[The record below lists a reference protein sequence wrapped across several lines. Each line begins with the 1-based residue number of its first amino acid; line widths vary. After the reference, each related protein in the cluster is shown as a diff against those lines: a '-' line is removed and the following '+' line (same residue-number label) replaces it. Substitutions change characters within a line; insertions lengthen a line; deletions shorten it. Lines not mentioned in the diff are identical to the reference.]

1 MAGRDLRRR
10 LSWKLATRVPP
21 TLRPLL
27 MHSPSRLPVRSCV
40 QPPDS
45 THLPYPRLQPP
56 GTPPNKKSRTRHLK
70 KNLPESSGGA
80 EPHAPASSAPAA
92 STGFDAAQPAPS
104 AGRAARPRRAPQR
117 RTLATPPGRG
127 AGPPPAVSETLG
139 TLGRPCLGLFA
150 LPGR

>member
-1 MAGRDLRRR
+1 MEASNARPSYTQTTAHAQSLSPARPILRAAAGCLPRP
-10 LSWKLATRVPP
+10 ATPA
-21 TLRPLL
+21 
-27 MHSPSRLPVRSCV
+27 
-40 QPPDS
+40 S

-139 TLGRPCLGLFA
+139 TLGCPCLGLFA